1 MKYKECIK
9 KIGLKNVILYE
20 MFYILEIILNL
31 PYLMLR
37 GIAIIY
43 DDILE
48 FIVFIT
54 KKQQNLLARI
64 FGKTRIINLSKISKR
79 IDDFRLKTIK
89 ELKKVGGEEEKMN
102 KHKKVSKDD
111 VLKMFYDLQTKFW
124 EAGRFVDGLSV
135 DFLADRMETST
146 YQIRKAYKQ
155 LAEEGYLKLEEVPI
169 AFEEYDNGLYTESN
183 PYLFCKVYVLTQ
195 KAKDKF
201 KKNGDEDDEQS
212 YKI

>member
-1 MKYKECIK
+1 MYK

-64 FGKTRIINLSKISKR
+64 FNRRTTS
-79 IDDFRLKTIK
+79 
-89 ELKKVGGEEEKMN
+89 N
-102 KHKKVSKDD
+102 K
-111 VLKMFYDLQTKFW
+111 
-124 EAGRFVDGLSV
+124 
-135 DFLADRMETST
+135 
-146 YQIRKAYKQ
+146 
-155 LAEEGYLKLEEVPI
+155 
-169 AFEEYDNGLYTESN
+169 
-183 PYLFCKVYVLTQ
+183 
-195 KAKDKF
+195 
-201 KKNGDEDDEQS
+201 
-212 YKI
+212 

>member
-43 DDILE
+43 DSILE

-54 KKQQNLLARI
+54 EKQQNLLARI
-64 FGKTRIINLSKISKR
+64 FRKTRIINLSKISKR

-89 ELKKVGGEEEKMN
+89 ELKKEEEKMN

-111 VLKMFYDLQTKFW
+111 VLKTFYDLQTKFW
-124 EAGRFVDGLSV
+124 EAGCFVDGLSV

-155 LAEEGYLKLEEVPI
+155 LAEEGYLKLEKVPT
-169 AFEEYDNGLYTESN
+169 AFEECDNGLYIESY
-183 PYLFCKVYVLTQ
+183 PYLFCNVYTLTQ

-201 KKNGDEDDEQS
+201 KKNGDGEDE
-212 YKI
+212 